1 LIRVIPQRHLLQTLI
16 AIADQD
22 KMEFSPEHFSGLNAL
37 ERSCLQSM
45 DILVDGRPYDSIWVE
60 TVDGPIEALVV
71 PDNITNE
78 ITLYHPEEGPKL
90 ISSEDVRR
98 QKIDPD
104 RFAKWVQHALLG
116 MPATRNP
123 EELVP
128 GYAWDL
134 GTPRLGKK
142 AGINIILARCLN
154 EQKIRD
160 RISIELS
167 LKQVNTIVI
176 LTTTAKIPS
185 DLGIHRARVIVPF
198 FDVISRV
205 NDEPGLDLE
214 RIGMFAVRGS
224 TNTLAEKRPVEC
236 SEDGGW
242 LRIYDR
248 EYWFSGG
255 KRVIVLMLFESWKRG
270 NEWIPV
276 SNLLREYAEG
286 MRLQDVFKDSRAE
299 HKNKWREYLEIKDR
313 KARLIVRSP

>member
-1 LIRVIPQRHLLQTLI
+1 MIRVIPQRHLLQTLL

-45 DILVDGRPYDSIWVE
+45 DILAEGRSYDSLWVE
-60 TVDGPIEALVV
+60 TANGLIEAPVV
-71 PDNITNE
+71 VDPITNE
-78 ITLYHPEEGPKL
+78 ITLYHPEEGPML

-104 RFAKWVQHALLG
+104 RFAKWVQYALLN

-142 AGINIILARCLN
+142 TGINIVLARHLN
-154 EQKIRD
+154 EQKIRE

-167 LKQVNTIVI
+167 LKQFNTIVI

-185 DLGIHRARVIVPF
+185 DLGIQKSRVIVPF
-198 FDVISRV
+198 FDVISRA

-214 RIGMFAVRGS
+214 RIGMFADRGS
-224 TNTLAEKRPVEC
+224 TNTLAVRRPVEC
-236 SEDGGW
+236 TEDGRY
-242 LRIYDR
+242 LRIYER
-248 EYWFSGG
+248 EYWFNGN
-255 KRVIVLMLFESWKRG
+255 KKVIIRMLYESWENG
-270 NEWIPV
+270 HVWVPV
-276 SNLLREYAEG
+276 SNLLREYAEE
-286 MRLQDVFKDSRAE
+286 MRLQDVFKDSRPE